1 MGTLQSG
8 SAGNSAIPTGGRLIR
23 LKEAALYLGMSE
35 WTIRQMAH
43 AGELKFIQ
51 RESGSPML
59 FDRDDLN
66 TWIEEAKQ

>member
-1 MGTLQSG
+1 MGTLKIG
-8 SAGNSAIPTGGRLIR
+8 SAANSALPTGGRLIR
-23 LKEAALYLGMSE
+23 LKEAAFYLGMSE

-43 AGELKFIQ
+43 AGQLKFIQ

-59 FDRDDLN
+59 FDRNDLD